1 MVVKENRY
9 LWIIVSFCSDWVILV
24 RQKVNKTL
32 MMPQSSKGHC
42 TVLCVIEKDN
52 SSALIS
58 TLLIEKVEQIF
69 LQNVSTK
76 TYPLIKN
83 FNFNI

>member
-42 TVLCVIEKDN
+42 TVLCVIETDI
-52 SSALIS
+52 SSTYIS
-58 TLLIEKVEQIF
+58 TLLFEKVEQIF
-69 LQNVSTK
+69 LINVATK
-76 TYPLIKN
+76 TH
-83 FNFNI
+83 